1 MSTQSLDYP
10 QKPDLRNKKGGS
22 IQRIFGKAAPLL
34 LLLPAMLILVSLIIY
49 PLIFS
54 LGKSFTDFTLGMP
67 GQEFVGL
74 SNYVKVFKDSNF
86 RNSLYVSILYSVIAV
101 TLELILGFGAA
112 LLLRR
117 RFRGAK
123 VVTVLLMLPMMVTPV
138 VVGIIWLLMFQPDFS
153 VVNGLLSRIGIDGP
167 IWLQNPITARFAVII
182 SDVWQWTPLFMMV
195 LLAGLLNLP
204 EEVLEAAKVDGASNW
219 KSFWHITIPIMEP
232 LILVIVLIRFIDSFK
247 TFDAIYVMT
256 NGGPGRA
263 TQVLSLF
270 IYRTGLPFMDVGY
283 AAAMSYIFLIIITI
297 AAILLINQLRKT

>member
-10 QKPDLRNKKGGS
+10 QKPDPGNKKGGS
-22 IQRIFGKAAPLL
+22 IRRIFSKATPLL

-54 LGKSFTDFTLGMP
+54 LGKSFTDFNLGMP
-67 GQEFVGL
+67 GQEFVA
-74 SNYVKVFKDSNF
+74 
-86 RNSLYVSILYSVIAV
+86 IAV

-117 RFRGAK
+117 QFRGAK

-219 KSFWHITIPIMEP
+219 QSFWHITIPIMEP

-283 AAAMSYIFLIIITI
+283 AAAMSYIFLIIISI